1 MTHNQPFLTRTI
13 VRLCTYL
20 DIAFMHTFLFTCRL
34 PVSLHA
40 WTSIFVKS
48 ELDDSC
54 SRFNIV
60 GTLHAIIQVTSIQG
74 VNDENVNMEQK
85 RSEHRYEFRN
95 RSAARIFRRRRYSC
109 RCDQHSKHSV
119 CEHHSKHSVLEHY
132 CRTHGSQASVSTVL
146 LRENVT
152 VSRRQQDV
160 YMPGT
165 RAFRTRRECDAVF
178 SFQYC

>member
-1 MTHNQPFLTRTI
+1 
-13 VRLCTYL
+13 
-20 DIAFMHTFLFTCRL
+20 MHTFLFTCRL
-34 PVSLHA
+34 PVCLHA

-60 GTLHAIIQVTSIQG
+60 GTLHAIIQVTSTQG

-85 RSEHRYEFRN
+85 RSEHRYEFSTRP
-95 RSAARIFRRRRYSC
+95 AARIFGRRRYSC
-109 RCDQHSKHSV
+109 SSEQHSKHSV
-119 CEHHSKHSVLEHY
+119 LDFYSSCHLG
-132 CRTHGSQASVSTVL
+132 CRTYGSQASVSTVL

-165 RAFRTRRECDAVF
+165 RAFTRRRECDAVF